1 MIAIIH
7 ADWPGS
13 YYLLRRYGKGAGMK
27 TIFSFGERIE
37 GYEVSVLNEREVRA
51 GAGILFFFALISFMN
66 AWLTGNFQPTRV
78 FVVAFMVDFAIRILV
93 NPRYSP
99 SLVLGRFAVINQV
112 PEYVGATQKR
122 FAWSV
127 GLALSITMF
136 FLVVVNRVI
145 GPINLIICSACLVL
159 LFFESA
165 FGICIACKIYNLFHQ
180 EKAKLCPGATCSV
193 FVRHESQK
201 IGVVQMTVVV
211 LFFAAIT
218 AIAKS
223 IPNEKPTIA
232 IAKTSPTEKSPV
244 GSEQERAVGVEGT
257 PLETASSND
266 CTPPDWAVKMGH
278 ADMWK
283 LHHNCK

>member
-1 MIAIIH
+1 M
-7 ADWPGS
+7 S
-13 YYLLRRYGKGAGMK
+13 KV
-27 TIFSFGERIE
+27 FNFGERID

-66 AWLTGNFQPTRV
+66 AWLTGNFQPTRI
-78 FVVAFMVDFAIRILV
+78 FVVAFLIDFTIRVLI
-93 NPRYSP
+93 NPKYAP
-99 SLVLGRFAVINQV
+99 SLVLGRLAVRNQV

-122 FAWSV
+122 FAWSI
-127 GLALSITMF
+127 GLALATAML
-136 FLVVVNRVI
+136 FLVVINRVI
-145 GPINLIICSACLVL
+145 GPINLVICSACLVL

-165 FGICIACKIYNLFHQ
+165 FGICIACKIYNFFHQ
-180 EKAKLCPGATCSV
+180 EKAQLCPGNTCEV

-201 IGVVQMTVVV
+201 IGAVQMVVVV

-218 AIAKS
+218 VVAKS
-223 IPNEKPTIA
+223 IPHERSPIA
-232 IAKTSPTEKSPV
+232 IAETSPTEKSPV
-244 GSEQERAVGVEGT
+244 VSEQDKATGVAGM
-257 PLETASSND
+257 PLETASSGD

>member
-1 MIAIIH
+1 M
-7 ADWPGS
+7 S
-13 YYLLRRYGKGAGMK
+13 KV
-27 TIFSFGERIE
+27 FSFGERIE

-127 GLALSITMF
+127 GLALATAML
-136 FLVVVNRVI
+136 FLVVINRVI
-145 GPINLIICSACLVL
+145 GPINLVICSLCLVL

-180 EKAKLCPGATCSV
+180 EKAKLCPGNTCEV
-193 FVRHESQK
+193 IVWHESQK
-201 IGVVQMTVVV
+201 IGVVQIVVVV
-211 LFFAAIT
+211 LFLATIT
-218 AIAKS
+218 AVAKS
-223 IPNEKPTIA
+223 LPIEKPA
-232 IAKTSPTEKSPV
+232 VRAKPEST
-244 GSEQERAVGVEGT
+244 AVVDGQ
-257 PLETASSND
+257 PKDTASNDD
-266 CTPPDWAVKMGH
+266 CTPPDWAVNMGH